1 MNTKQLAELGLTEA
15 ESVIYYS
22 VLKLGT
28 CTVKNIAK
36 ECGFHRTNIYDILE
50 QLKEKGLVAFFKEG
64 KTMKYRAAD
73 PHNLYSLLR
82 EKQEILDNIFP
93 EIEKLHKQTAEAI
106 QVEVYKGN
114 EGMKAAFRD
123 MIKEAKPLYAFGV
136 KGQLREKLPIFA
148 QQWLRDAK
156 NKKLPYYAIYTENP
170 PPYYTEVR
178 YVPQEISG
186 PVATFIYG
194 DKININIW
202 EPTLTA
208 VVIKS
213 KLVAQMYKKHF
224 DLLWK
229 IAKRTTKSGQDV

>member
-1 MNTKQLAELGLTEA
+1 MNKEQLTELGLTET
-15 ESVIYYS
+15 ESIIYYS

-28 CTVKNIAK
+28 CTVKDISK

-50 QLKEKGLVAFFKEG
+50 QLKEKGLVTFFKEG
-64 KTMKYRAAD
+64 KTMKYRASD

-82 EKQEILDNIFP
+82 EKQEVLDNIFP
-93 EIEKLHKQTAEAI
+93 EIKKLHKRTAEAI
-106 QVEVYKGN
+106 EVEVYKGD
-114 EGMKAAFRD
+114 EGMKASFRD
-123 MIKEAKPLYAFGV
+123 MLKEGKPLYAFGV
-136 KGQLREKLPIFA
+136 KGQLREKLPVFA

-170 PPYYTEVR
+170 PPYYTDVR
-178 YVPQEISG
+178 YVSQELSG

-208 VVIKS
+208 IVIKS

-229 IAKRTTKSGQDV
+229 IAKK